1 MGLRILLADFLFFF
15 ARSDLFHDI
24 PKFIMFKVPLLIF
37 FAVLFQLL
45 LGSGKVCCGEEE
57 QEDPHQWG
65 KDCENYVLN
74 NKTRFKYRNFV
85 MSPAACVKARCFFSL
100 AVFQSFFL
108 ARPPL
113 RDSKNF
119 YVFSLRQLIHTAE
132 IIQPAEIKP
141 VLKRKE

>member
-1 MGLRILLADFLFFF
+1 M
-15 ARSDLFHDI
+15 
-24 PKFIMFKVPLLIF
+24 
-37 FAVLFQLL
+37 
-45 LGSGKVCCGEEE
+45 
-57 QEDPHQWG
+57 G

-74 NKTRFKYRNFV
+74 NKIRFKYRNFV

-100 AVFQSFFL
+100 AVFQSFFF

-113 RDSKNF
+113 RDLIVRIFMS
-119 YVFSLRQLIHTAE
+119 SLYAMHIHTAE